1 MPVIHVK
8 VSSRKGVMALA
19 IIALIFFSAN
29 SLLLSTYVTLFYT
42 MSEEYKEKFPPKI
55 RQFQN
60 PTPFLFLYHM
70 SILITGFILYVYVYI
85 LNST

>member
-19 IIALIFFSAN
+19 IMALIFVSAN
-29 SLLLSTYVTLFYT
+29 SLLLSTYITLSYT
-42 MSEEYKEKFPPKI
+42 MSEEHREKFPPEV
-55 RQFQN
+55 RQLQN

-70 SILITGFILYVYVYI
+70 SILITGFILHVYVYI
-85 LNST
+85 LDST